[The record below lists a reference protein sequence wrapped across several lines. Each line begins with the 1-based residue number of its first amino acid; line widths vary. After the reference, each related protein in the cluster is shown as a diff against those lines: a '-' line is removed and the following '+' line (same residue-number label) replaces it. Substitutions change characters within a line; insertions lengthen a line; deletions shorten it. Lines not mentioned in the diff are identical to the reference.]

1 MVEIIS
7 PGNLHHTMNRTTD
20 REQGM
25 ESSCRKRI
33 YLQKQGGLRTRYVTQ
48 ENMIRDLDEK
58 SPFFRDADI
67 LLACLNCYMMG
78 WRYIGDGVTEED
90 DVWVGE
96 DVKFIDYDIP
106 LIPHHPT
113 AGGGT
118 SILKVSLTQM
128 LELKGIA
135 EKRLLANP
143 VYNDDGEIAYYR
155 FSHDGALY
163 EVSRLGMLVFG
174 AGLMHTK
181 GLDSKTWREWYCK
194 RIDQNET
201 PTEKDNITK

>member
-1 MVEIIS
+1 
-7 PGNLHHTMNRTTD
+7 MNRTTD

-48 ENMIRDLDEK
+48 ENMIMDLAEK

-67 LLACLNCYMMG
+67 LLACLNGYMMG
-78 WRYIGDGVTEED
+78 WRYIGDGVTKEYDGSVEE
-90 DVWVGE
+90 G
-96 DVKFIDYDIP
+96 VKFIDYDIP

-135 EKRLLANP
+135 EKRLPANP
-143 VYNDDGEIAYYR
+143 VYNEEGVIASYR

-163 EVSRLGMLVFG
+163 EVSHRGMLVFG

-181 GLDSKTWREWYCK
+181 GMDSAIWREWYCK
-194 RIDQNET
+194 RIDQNEN
-201 PTEKDNITK
+201 PLEKDNITK